1 MGIQLTVIDQLQPL
15 GEWERMPAGR
25 LLATDSAD
33 NNFTG
38 IEPEGAPDVSWTSG
52 NMARWNTAARELEP
66 GLPGFSFFQLYRQD
80 EISRILGLLRNL
92 DAQYLELG
100 AEEAE
105 EFTRRTEE
113 LIELFEYA
121 SKLPDAGVSV
131 S

>member
-38 IEPEGAPDVSWTSG
+38 IEPEGAPAVSWTSG
-52 NMARWNTAARELEP
+52 NMARWNMAARELEP

-92 DAQYLELG
+92 DAQYLELE
-100 AEEAE
+100 ANEAE
-105 EFTRRTEE
+105 EFTRRTEQ
-113 LIELFEYA
+113 LIALFEYA
-121 SKLPDAGVSV
+121 SKLPEAGVSV

>member
-1 MGIQLTVIDQLQPL
+1 MGIQLTVIDKLQPL
-15 GEWERMPAGR
+15 GERERVPAGKR
-25 LLATDSAD
+25 IATDSAD

-38 IEPEGAPDVSWTSG
+38 IEPEGAPAVSWTSR
-52 NMARWNTAARELEP
+52 NMARWNMAARELEP

-80 EISRILGLLRNL
+80 EISRILELLRNL

-105 EFTRRTEE
+105 EFNRRTEE